1 MEAVERAVQRQQ
13 YKTRMLEKL
22 GCKKSEVNREVG
34 LRQATIHSLERELNG
49 RIMEIVVT
57 PEAISW
63 KRPCKIEEA
72 ISMLRARSKD
82 LSMIIL
88 NLLQPQEQWE
98 YVIMKDQMDL
108 LEAAAIQA
116 GIPILKFTR
125 REVSTNDEGCIKRNI
140 QLGHSYNMMNTYE
153 VDGEPSLMAGSGEI
167 TVGILQCGR
176 SNDWCENVFEKWSN
190 NVGKTINNMY
200 KQSQEQRPW
209 ICPICESEGKRIN
222 RFYGQ
227 CTNTEC
233 LIIATE
239 DSIQDGKDGSRNK
252 EKGRN
257 NNIGKS
263 SCNQKS
269 RPH

>member
-125 REVSTNDEGCIKRNI
+125 REVSTKDEGWIKRNI

-153 VDGEPSLMAGSGEI
+153 VDGEP
-167 TVGILQCGR
+167 
-176 SNDWCENVFEKWSN
+176 
-190 NVGKTINNMY
+190 
-200 KQSQEQRPW
+200 
-209 ICPICESEGKRIN
+209 
-222 RFYGQ
+222 RF
-227 CTNTEC
+227 
-233 LIIATE
+233 LI
-239 DSIQDGKDGSRNK
+239 S
-252 EKGRN
+252 
-257 NNIGKS
+257 
-263 SCNQKS
+263 
-269 RPH
+269 